1 MARAGGRPYN
11 GPMSKAPPRNDKFNE
26 RRAELGEAALQT
38 LADLGYAR
46 TSLREIA
53 QNSAFSHGVLHYYFT
68 DKLDLI
74 LCSVR
79 QYKARCVTRY
89 DEVTTTSTHFEQLL
103 DGFAE
108 ALGETLR
115 TETTMHRL
123 WYDLRSQA
131 LFEEALRDDVEAI
144 DKSLEKM
151 IWRVMQ
157 RLSELAGAPV
167 KAPSEVAYALLDGL
181 FQQALLKHLSGD
193 RKAIATLQAGMRL
206 VVLQMIDAPAAA
218 APQRAKK
225 APKRKLA
232 IA

>member
-1 MARAGGRPYN
+1 MT
-11 GPMSKAPPRNDKFNE
+11 KAPPRNDKFNE

-89 DEVTTTSTHFEQLL
+89 DEVTTTSTRFEQLL
-103 DGFAE
+103 DGFTE

-115 TETTMHRL
+115 NETTMHRL

-167 KAPSEVAYALLDGL
+167 KASSEAAYAMLDGL
-181 FQQALLKHLSGD
+181 FQQCLLKHLSGD
-193 RKAIATLQAGMRL
+193 RKAIAAMQASVRQVLLQL
-206 VVLQMIDAPAAA
+206 IDAPAPA
-218 APQRAKK
+218 APVRARS
-225 APKRKLA
+225 PRRKLA
-232 IA
+232 AA